1 MVLAWWCW
9 HGGVGVMVLAW
20 WCWHGG
26 VGVMVLA
33 WWCWCDGEEKCG
45 DSWKFCK

>member
-26 VGVMVLA
+26 VGVMVKKSVVTAGNFANNFTLTNN
-33 WWCWCDGEEKCG
+33 
-45 DSWKFCK
+45 